1 MSKNKKPE
9 SGSQT
14 DIKNTDFASTNN
26 APAFII
32 NSLADK
38 TRFKEQA
45 HINLMAIRAQLE
57 ILPLEVIFQ
66 HEPTGLVYFFGNI
79 KRLVTELQELLIESQ
94 L

>member
-1 MSKNKKPE
+1 MSKDKKPDN
-9 SGSQT
+9 GTQT
-14 DIKNTDFASTNN
+14 ENKSSDISHTNN
-26 APAFII
+26 APAFVL

-66 HEPTGLVYFFGNI
+66 HDPVGLVYFFGNI
-79 KRLVTELQELLIESQ
+79 ERLVGELQELLIESQ
-94 L
+94 